1 MHIPDGFLSPLTWVP
16 AAVVAGGAWYW
27 AGRDL
32 RSRLDETVLPRQAVL
47 TALAYGLGLVMVP
60 LPGATSGH
68 LVGVS
73 MLTLLFGVRQAFLA
87 YSLVLLLQS
96 LLFGAG
102 GITAFP
108 VNALAIGLAGACTTQ
123 LVYRAL
129 RRINEALA
137 IGLAAWMATLVAAL
151 LVGLVLGA
159 QPWLASDARGQPLF
173 FPFGWSIVVPAV
185 LLPHLL
191 IGLGEAAVTLA
202 VWRFALTR
210 GWWPRPVDPAAAV
223 PSVSAQPSEPPV
235 LSVPSVSSVPS
246 VPLPTN
252 RARP

>member
-16 AAVVAGGAWYW
+16 AALVAAGAWYW

-32 RSRLDETVLPRQAVL
+32 RSRLDDTVLPRQAVL

-73 MLTLLFGVRQAFLA
+73 MLALLFGVRQAFLA

-108 VNALAIGLAGACTTQ
+108 VNALAIGLAGAVTTQ
-123 LVYRAL
+123 LVHRAL
-129 RRINEALA
+129 RRVSEPLA
-137 IGLAAWMATLVAAL
+137 IGLAAWSATLVAAL

-159 QPWLASDARGQPLF
+159 QPWLASDGDGRPLF

-185 LLPHLL
+185 LLPHAL

-202 VWRFALTR
+202 VWRFAR
-210 GWWPRPVDPAAAV
+210 ARCWWPETFEAATVAQSS
-223 PSVSAQPSEPPV
+223 PSAQPA
-235 LSVPSVSSVPS
+235 
-246 VPLPTN
+246 PLPAD
-252 RARP
+252 RG